1 MFKRYLS
8 ILLILSLTASSF
20 QRYIVYAGF
29 EVNRSYIAKTLC
41 INRARPWMHCNGRCY
56 FMRKIK
62 AAEENEKKQTE
73 KDNLSRFEISFIQA
87 GFRFEFRQ
95 KYTEVKMLPCP
106 IAVRETY
113 SDPHLQSLF
122 RPPQV

>member
-1 MFKRYLS
+1 MFKRYLA

-29 EVNRSYIAKTLC
+29 EVNKSYIAKTLC
-41 INRARPWMHCNGRCY
+41 VNRARPWMNCNGRCY

-62 AAEENEKKQTE
+62 AVEENEKKQAE
-73 KDNLSRFEISFIQA
+73 KDNLNRFEISFFQA
-87 GFRFEFRQ
+87 GFKFDFRQ
-95 KYTEVKMLPCP
+95 KYTESKTLPRQVA
-106 IAVRETY
+106 IRVAYTA
-113 SDPHLQSLF
+113 PHLQSLF